1 MHKYIVHT
9 CYYIHILCWRQ
20 KPKVSSSQSDRELFE
35 GLQFKDPW
43 HDANLVPVFEFLYS
57 DESTQIPS
65 NWVPTMEAFRKELLA
80 TVELSNPELVDEYN
94 YINSSR

>member
-1 MHKYIVHT
+1 MFTHVLSYTYTVLEAKA
-9 CYYIHILCWRQ
+9 
-20 KPKVSSSQSDRELFE
+20 E
-35 GLQFKDPW
+35 GFIQPVKDPW